1 MCAARNSDG
10 ELDDRQLKHSR
21 SGKNAMTGR
30 GHEHSVD
37 RGNVRHGAGKASAL
51 VLGMMA
57 EMERL
62 GDEHLRLGLNKILVA
77 HELTRLVASSVRFDS
92 ARFNFITS

>member
-1 MCAARNSDG
+1 
-10 ELDDRQLKHSR
+10 
-21 SGKNAMTGR
+21 MTGR
-30 GHEHSVD
+30 GHEHGVD
-37 RGNVRHGAGKASAL
+37 TWTNVRHGAGKASAL

-62 GDEHLRLGLNKILVA
+62 GDEHLRLGLDKILVA
-77 HELTRLVASSVRFDS
+77 HELTRLVASSVRLDS